1 MCSGRANKQI
11 HRAVLNPYAENRRAI
26 PRIIYHDWHVSDQ
39 RNISNLALVGFMGC
53 GKSTVG
59 RQVASE
65 LGFEFVDADTLIA
78 ERAGISITEIF
89 SIEGEAAFRQLERE
103 VIAALADRKKL
114 VIATGGG
121 AIVDPN
127 NLTSLKQHAL
137 VICLWANAETIH
149 KRTKHQSHRPLLQ
162 KADPLLTIRQM
173 LAEREPHYK
182 QADVMVNTEMRPL
195 REVAAQVWHQF
206 EESRGGG
213 TA

>member
-1 MCSGRANKQI
+1 
-11 HRAVLNPYAENRRAI
+11 
-26 PRIIYHDWHVSDQ
+26 
-39 RNISNLALVGFMGC
+39 MGC

-59 RQVASE
+59 RQVAGE
-65 LGFEFVDADTLIA
+65 LDFEFVDVDTLI
-78 ERAGISITEIF
+78 EEQAGISITEIF
-89 SIEGEAAFRQLERE
+89 STEGEAAFRQLERE

-121 AIVDPN
+121 AIVDPK
-127 NLTSLKQHAL
+127 NLASLKRHAL

-162 KADPLLTIRQM
+162 QGDPLVTIRQM
-173 LAEREPHYK
+173 LSARAPHYK
-182 QADVMVNTEMRPL
+182 QADVIVNTEMRPQ
-195 REVAAQVWHQF
+195 REVAAQVLHQF

>member
-1 MCSGRANKQI
+1 MWSGNANKQI
-11 HRAVLNPYAENRRAI
+11 HCATQKGRTENRRAI
-26 PRIIYHDWHVSDQ
+26 PRFFYHDRRVSGQ
-39 RNISNLALVGFMGC
+39 RIISNLALVGFMGC

-59 RQVASE
+59 RQVAGE
-65 LGFEFVDADTLIA
+65 LGFEFVDMDTLIA

-89 SIEGEAAFRQLERE
+89 STEGEAVFRQLERDIIDE
-103 VIAALADRKKL
+103 LGNQKQL

-121 AIVDPN
+121 AIVDPK
-127 NLTSLKQHAL
+127 NLTSLKKHAL

-195 REVAAQVWHQF
+195 REVAAQVRHQF
-206 EESRGGG
+206 EESKGGG

>member
-1 MCSGRANKQI
+1 MIRNGC
-11 HRAVLNPYAENRRAI
+11 AEIRRAI
-26 PRIIYHDWHVSDQ
+26 LHFFYHNRQVSGQRI
-39 RNISNLALVGFMGC
+39 ISNLALVGFMGC

-59 RQVASE
+59 RQVAGE
-65 LGFEFVDADTLIA
+65 LGFEFVDADTLIE

-89 SIEGEAAFRQLERE
+89 STEGEAVFRKMERE
-103 VIAALADRKKL
+103 IIDELSERKKL

-121 AIVDPN
+121 AIVDPE
-127 NLTSLKQHAL
+127 NLTSLKKHAL

-195 REVAAQVWHQF
+195 REVAAQVRHQF

-213 TA
+213 TV

>member
-1 MCSGRANKQI
+1 
-11 HRAVLNPYAENRRAI
+11 
-26 PRIIYHDWHVSDQ
+26 
-39 RNISNLALVGFMGC
+39 MGC

-59 RQVASE
+59 RQVAGE
-65 LGFEFVDADTLIA
+65 LGFEFVDVDTLIV
-78 ERAGISITEIF
+78 ERAGISIPEIF
-89 SIEGEAAFRQLERE
+89 STEGEAAFRQMERE
-103 VIAALADRKKL
+103 IIDELGDRKQL

-162 KADPLLTIRQM
+162 QGDPLVTIRQM

-182 QADVMVNTEMRPL
+182 KSDVIINTEHRPQ
-195 REVAAQVWHQF
+195 RVVVAQVKHQF
-206 EESRGGG
+206 EESSGGG
-213 TA
+213 TSTDSAAAS

>member
-1 MCSGRANKQI
+1 MRSGKANKQI
-11 HRAVLNPYAENRRAI
+11 HRAILNCYTENRRAI
-26 PRIIYHDWHVSDQ
+26 PHFFYHHRQVSGQ
-39 RNISNLALVGFMGC
+39 RVISNLALVGFMGC

-59 RQVASE
+59 RQVAGE
-65 LGFEFVDADTLIA
+65 LGFEFVDADPLIE

-89 SIEGEAAFRQLERE
+89 SNEGEAAFRQLECE
-103 VIAALADRKKL
+103 VIDALVDRKDL

-121 AIVDPN
+121 AIVDPK
-127 NLTSLKQHAL
+127 NLASLKKHAL

-162 KADPLLTIRQM
+162 QGDPLVTIRQM

-182 QADVMVNTEMRPL
+182 QADVIVNTEMRPQ
-195 REVAAQVWHQF
+195 REVAAQVLHQF
-206 EESRGGG
+206 KESRGGG

>member
-1 MCSGRANKQI
+1 MSGQ
-11 HRAVLNPYAENRRAI
+11 
-26 PRIIYHDWHVSDQ
+26 RI
-39 RNISNLALVGFMGC
+39 ISNLALVGFMGC

-59 RQVASE
+59 RQVAGE
-65 LGFEFVDADTLIA
+65 LGFEFVDVDTLIV

-89 SIEGEAAFRQLERE
+89 STEGEATFRQMECEIIDELG
-103 VIAALADRKKL
+103 DRKQL

-121 AIVDPN
+121 AIVDPK
-127 NLTSLKQHAL
+127 NLASLKQHAL

-162 KADPLLTIRQM
+162 KADPLATIRQM

-182 QADVMVNTEMRPL
+182 QADVMVNTELRPL
-195 REVAAQVWHQF
+195 REVAAQVLHQF
-206 EESRGGG
+206 EESRSGG

>member
-1 MCSGRANKQI
+1 MCNGKANKQI
-11 HRAVLNPYAENRRAI
+11 HRVALNPYAENRRAI
-26 PRIIYHDWHVSDQ
+26 PCIIYHDRHVSDQ
-39 RNISNLALVGFMGC
+39 RNISNLALVGFMGS

-59 RQVASE
+59 RQVAGE
-65 LGFEFVDADTLIA
+65 LGFEFVDADTLIE

-89 SIEGEAAFRQLERE
+89 STEGETEFRKMERE
-103 VIAALADRKKL
+103 VIDGLSERKKL

-121 AIVDPN
+121 AVVDPE
-127 NLTSLKQHAL
+127 NLTSLKKHAL

-162 KADPLLTIRQM
+162 QSDPLVTIRQM

-182 QADVMVNTEMRPL
+182 QADVIVNTEMRPQ
-195 REVAAQVWHQF
+195 REVAAQVLHQF